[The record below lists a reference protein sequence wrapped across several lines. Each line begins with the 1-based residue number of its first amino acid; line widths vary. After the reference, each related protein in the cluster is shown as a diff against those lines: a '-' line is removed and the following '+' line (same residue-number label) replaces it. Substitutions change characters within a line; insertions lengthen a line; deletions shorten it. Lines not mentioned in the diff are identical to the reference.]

1 MTSAPLNFRMLH
13 LARQLR
19 SITQTAL
26 AAQAGLPQARLSR
39 IEAGALEA
47 SPQELERLADALSLP
62 VGFLTEAGVPAA
74 APLFRKRA
82 IRSAKRLGEIQAR
95 LNTAVLIAQRLLDAG
110 IELDPPQTFPEPG
123 QFPAEEPVRAAEQLR
138 RAWSLPRGRIDD
150 LTAVI
155 EGAAGIVLYVD
166 FGDDAATAAFI
177 TTPQDGRMW
186 FLLNTREQAGDRLRL
201 SLAHE
206 LGHAVL
212 HRRLLTAEEADQE
225 LQAFQFA
232 SALLLP
238 ADVFDRAIPHERL
251 TLGEARRL
259 KQTYWVSIQAII
271 RAAYDR
277 GRISRDRYTSLYKQL
292 STRGWRTN
300 EPIPVPREQPRL
312 WPEILRIH
320 RHDHAFSDQDLAEI
334 CRVDVQTLSDLFPDD
349 FESPRLPL
357 RIVRSSEDRLLPDHP
372 QSGSA

>member
-1 MTSAPLNFRMLH
+1 MSSPLNFRMLH
-13 LARQLR
+13 LARHLR
-19 SITQTAL
+19 GVTQTAL
-26 AAQAGLPQARLSR
+26 AAEAGLPQARLSR
-39 IEAGALEA
+39 IEAGALQA
-47 SPQELERLADALSLP
+47 STQELEQLARALRLP
-62 VGFLTEAGVPAA
+62 TRFLTEPGVPAA

-82 IRSAKRLGEIQAR
+82 IRSAKRLTTIQAR

-123 QFPAEEPVRAAEQLR
+123 QFPAEEPVRAAEELR
-138 RAWSLPRGRIDD
+138 RAWGLPRGRVDD

-155 EGAAGIVLYVD
+155 ESAAGIVLYVD
-166 FGDDAATAAFI
+166 FGDDDATAAFI

-212 HRRLLTAEEADQE
+212 HRRLATAEETDQE

-232 SALLLP
+232 AALLLP
-238 ADVFDRAIPHERL
+238 ADVFDRGIPHDRL
-251 TLGEARRL
+251 TLTVARQL

-277 GRISRDRYTSLYKQL
+277 DRIGRERYTSLFKQL

-300 EPIPVPREQPRL
+300 EPVPIPREQPRL
-312 WPEILRIH
+312 WPEILRVH
-320 RHDHAFSDQDLAEI
+320 REDHAFTDDQLAEL
-334 CRVDVQTLSDLFPDD
+334 CHVALETLSDLFPDD
-349 FESPRLPL
+349 FARPRIPL
-357 RIVRSSEDRLLPDHP
+357 RVVRSSAQPDF
-372 QSGSA
+372 AN